1 MKRFI
6 EGENRFQSTL
16 YPESLDDYIA
26 DDNPVRVIDAFVDG
40 LNLKQLGFERAQ
52 PSATGRPAYEPSV
65 ML

>member
-16 YPESLDDYIA
+16 FPESLEDYIA

-40 LNLKQLGFERAQ
+40 LDLKQLGFTRA
-52 PSATGRPAYEPSV
+52 
-65 ML
+65 